1 MNLSRGPLASAFMR
15 AAIVLMVLSAPAA
28 CGPVRR
34 PDGRVGLVAE
44 RERAPDFRAQDQHG
58 AVRTLAEFR
67 GHPVV
72 LYFYPRDGTPGCT
85 REACAFRDAW
95 DRIAATGAQVLGV
108 STDSV
113 ASHRRF
119 ADEHHLT
126 FPLLA
131 DPEGRIADQ
140 YGVRRVMGF
149 DARVTFIIDA
159 TGQVV
164 RVYPS
169 VDPAIHADEVV
180 RVLQGLAGSPSP
192 PPPST

>member
-1 MNLSRGPLASAFMR
+1 LWKRGALVVTALA
-15 AAIVLMVLSAPAA
+15 LAA

-34 PDGRVGLVAE
+34 PGGGTGLVGVNE
-44 RERAPDFRAQDQHG
+44 VAPGFEALDQQG
-58 AVRTLAEFR
+58 ATRSLAEFR

-95 DRIAATGAQVLGV
+95 TRIAATGATVLGV
-108 STDSV
+108 SSDSV

-131 DPEGRIADQ
+131 DPEGRIADR
-140 YGVRRVMGF
+140 YGVRRTLRY
-149 DARVTFIIDA
+149 DSRVTFLIDA
-159 TGQVV
+159 GGHVS
-164 RVYPS
+164 RVYPN
-169 VDPAIHADEVV
+169 VDPAVHADEVV
-180 RVLQGLAGSPSP
+180 RALEAMTGSGGG
-192 PPPST
+192 

>member
-1 MNLSRGPLASAFMR
+1 MAVVVLT
-15 AAIVLMVLSAPAA
+15 AIAMGA

-34 PDGRVGLVAE
+34 PDGREGLVTEHEA
-44 RERAPDFRAQDQHG
+44 APAFRAQDQRG
-58 AVRTLAEFR
+58 AYRTLAEFR

-85 REACAFRDAW
+85 HEACAFRDAW
-95 DRIAATGAQVLGV
+95 SRIAATGATVVGV

-119 ADEHHLT
+119 ADEHQLA

-131 DPEGRIADQ
+131 DPDGRIADR

-149 DARVTFIIDA
+149 DARITFVID
-159 TGQVV
+159 GNGRVV

-169 VDPAIHADEVV
+169 VDPAVHADEVV
-180 RVLQGLAGSPSP
+180 HMLETLQGSAAPGGA
-192 PPPST
+192 